1 MRPTVSRKVPQMGT
15 PAANPSPKPWFSN
28 WMRFS
33 WIRQEGSVM
42 HSISK
47 TFLSTLAAG
56 TLLAGSVLAQ
66 DVAPAHTETVK
77 RIVDSPSFKAA
88 ADALQ
93 KDHDR
98 WISEVIKLTEI
109 PAPPF
114 KEQE

>member
-1 MRPTVSRKVPQMGT
+1 
-15 PAANPSPKPWFSN
+15 
-28 WMRFS
+28 
-33 WIRQEGSVM
+33 M
-42 HSISK
+42 HAISK

-77 RIVDSPSFKAA
+77 RIVESPSFKAA

-114 KEQE
+114 KEQERAKAYMEMLKAHGLTDVKIDQEG